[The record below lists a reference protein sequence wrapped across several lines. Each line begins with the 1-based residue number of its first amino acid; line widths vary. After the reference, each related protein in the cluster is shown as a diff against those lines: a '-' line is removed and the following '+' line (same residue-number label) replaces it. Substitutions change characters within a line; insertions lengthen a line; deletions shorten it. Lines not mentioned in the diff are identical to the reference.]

1 LTHVTRFT
9 APPTR
14 GRRHRRIDP
23 FSIPEVKPMSQ
34 SDGFVTRR
42 AIVAATAASL
52 VAASALRPAQA
63 QAQSAVQLL
72 NVSYD
77 PTRELYRDIDQAFAR
92 HYLATA

>member
-1 LTHVTRFT
+1 
-9 APPTR
+9 
-14 GRRHRRIDP
+14 
-23 FSIPEVKPMSQ
+23 MSQ

-52 VAASALRPAQA
+52 VAASALRPA